1 MTKSHQAV
9 LAGATADRPTLYE
22 AVRAARDGDFNPS
35 DLFPSLL
42 SYHDTLELARLL
54 GRRSRGHD
62 VHLDVSLVKEMK
74 RVIAIRDG
82 LDAMLS
88 AEPEALPFDEQ
99 AAALV
104 IMQAAYELHSKAD
117 WLETI
122 GGAMVA
128 DSAITLT
135 GRAGS
140 AVV

>member
-1 MTKSHQAV
+1 
-9 LAGATADRPTLYE
+9 
-22 AVRAARDGDFNPS
+22 
-35 DLFPSLL
+35 
-42 SYHDTLELARLL
+42 
-54 GRRSRGHD
+54 
-62 VHLDVSLVKEMK
+62 LVKEMK

-122 GGAMVA
+122 GGAMAA